1 MGFGWCRK
9 PINNAKIRQESRVQL
24 IYDTKNSST
33 THYLDL
39 GFTLKIESVGTY
51 NIRITILKL
60 I

>member
-9 PINNAKIRQESRVQL
+9 PIN
-24 IYDTKNSST
+24 DTKNSST

-51 NIRITILKL
+51 NICVTILKL